1 VSATLHSL
9 TLPTERLDRY
19 ENGSKLTGVIYV
31 HRITDKRITGI
42 TGRNFRMFRE
52 LCGDSTLKNAIL
64 ITNMWGEVSPD
75 IGEAREQELARAFF
89 KPALDKGAQL
99 ARYYNTAESAHDIVR
114 RVMKN
119 QPIPL
124 QIQREL
130 VDERKDITDT
140 AAGEAVSKELN
151 EQIRRYQD
159 ELKLIREE
167 MLRALMEKDEETRQ
181 ELQVEMHRIYE
192 GLNKM
197 RMESDG
203 MAANYKEEKW
213 QMEEAVRQI
222 QAEVRQERERAEAE
236 HRRRMDDL
244 NRRLQQSTNLAALL
258 NGQHYNR
265 RKPQQTGG
273 SA

>member
-1 VSATLHSL
+1 
-9 TLPTERLDRY
+9 
-19 ENGSKLTGVIYV
+19 
-31 HRITDKRITGI
+31 
-42 TGRNFRMFRE
+42 MFRE

-75 IGEAREQELARAFF
+75 IGEARERGLARALFR
-89 KPALDKGAQL
+89 PALHKGAQL